1 MLKKFNKNNVEILD
15 VFHCP
20 HGPESNCYCRKPMPG
35 MLLKAKDKYNIDMM
49 KSWMIGDKDAD
60 IVSANKSGISNTI
73 LVRSGHAINQS
84 TSNAKFILDSIRD
97 SKKIIVI

>member
-1 MLKKFNKNNVEILD
+1 MIGEVLDTSKVEAIYEDVEREKVNKRIKE
-15 VFHCP
+15 
-20 HGPESNCYCRKPMPG
+20 
-35 MLLKAKDKYNIDMM
+35 KYNIDMM